1 MATPSDI
8 KVETDVETEKYE
20 PPRATVLD
28 MLKSV
33 GAASGSAVIK
43 TD

>member
-8 KVETDVETEKYE
+8 KVETDVENEKYE

-33 GAASGSAVIK
+33 GNSSGSFTPID
-43 TD
+43 T